1 MKARKTFLA
10 VLIIVIVL
18 VLSGG
23 AGCGTGEFSAS
34 ADYSDKN
41 SAGYSGSGEIKQ
53 DDITE
58 DAAGEAAVS
67 ENNTVSDAVL
77 SAAETAADFGM
88 DTDMLVYHCEI
99 TIDTLEFD
107 QSVADFKAALE
118 SSEGFVEKESYY
130 DNYHSGGYY
139 VEEEKKNRTYE
150 ATVRVPS
157 DRYSEFLDGAESLG
171 DVRTQNAYAEN
182 VSPEYTDLKTALEIY
197 EAKETR
203 YINLLSTITDDQY
216 ALEVERELMDIEI
229 EIAKLKTRM
238 NQIRTDVV
246 YSYINM
252 TIREVREYAKI
263 KSEDTFGQR
272 MLNRI
277 SDSWHLF
284 LNVAEGLLV
293 IFIMLFPYLLIVVI
307 LLLLLLFLNRRYKK
321 KVQKRKQQ
329 ND

>member
-1 MKARKTFLA
+1 M
-10 VLIIVIVL
+10 
-18 VLSGG
+18 
-23 AGCGTGEFSAS
+23 
-34 ADYSDKN
+34 
-41 SAGYSGSGEIKQ
+41 
-53 DDITE
+53 
-58 DAAGEAAVS
+58 
-67 ENNTVSDAVL
+67 
-77 SAAETAADFGM
+77 
-88 DTDMLVYHCEI
+88 
-99 TIDTLEFD
+99 
-107 QSVADFKAALE
+107 
-118 SSEGFVEKESYY
+118 
-130 DNYHSGGYY
+130 
-139 VEEEKKNRTYE
+139 
-150 ATVRVPS
+150 
-157 DRYSEFLDGAESLG
+157 
-171 DVRTQNAYAEN
+171 RTQNAYAEN

-238 NQIRTDVV
+238 NQIRTDVA